1 MEILI
6 LLGYTVILALVA
18 PFVIPK
24 SDFYGKLVPAGIA
37 AVSGSALWLIFT
49 WLGFSYDQAWIWF
62 VVMLGMPAAIWFTT
76 GLLNAKRSAAEA
88 EELSELRTTR

>member
-1 MEILI
+1 MEILV
-6 LLGYTVILALVA
+6 LLGYTAILALVA

-62 VVMLGMPAAIWFTT
+62 IVMLGMPTAIWFAT

-88 EELSELRTTR
+88 KELSELRATR

>member
-1 MEILI
+1 MEILV
-6 LLGYTVILALVA
+6 LLGYTAILALVA

-62 VVMLGMPAAIWFTT
+62 IVMLGMPAAIWFIT
-76 GLLNAKRSAAEA
+76 GFLNAKRSAAEA
-88 EELSELRTTR
+88 KELAELRTTR